1 MKRFNENF
9 RISKNSFKNFISKN
23 NFYVVLGICVLI
35 VGATAVFVS
44 MQNIPLPEDKYSL
57 ENPSPTKEQSLNP
70 PDSSAVDNS
79 QSVNT
84 VDSSISTE
92 DASTATKDTN
102 KATENTS
109 KATVN
114 NNGST
119 LQTVSFVA
127 PIMGEILTNQSL
139 DKPVYSVTFADWR
152 THKGIDISANS
163 GTAVKNAAT
172 GTVAEIKNDFA
183 MGKTVIV
190 DNGAGYKSIY
200 SNLGDCSL
208 MTVGKELKQ
217 GDVIGSVGNT
227 AIYES
232 SDAPHLHF
240 EITKNDVAVDPVQMI
255 KYFENN
261 TSKK

>member
-57 ENPSPTKEQSLNP
+57 ENQSPAKEESLNP
-70 PDSSAVDNS
+70 PDSSIEDNS

-92 DASTATKDTN
+92 DSS
-102 KATENTS
+102 KATEDIS

-114 NNGST
+114 NNDSA

-127 PIMGEILTNQSL
+127 PIMGEILVNQSL
-139 DKPVYSVTFADWR
+139 DKPVYSVTLADWR
-152 THKGIDISANS
+152 THKGIDISAAID
-163 GTAVKNAAT
+163 TAVKNAAN

-183 MGKTVIV
+183 MGKMVIV

-261 TSKK
+261 ISKN